1 MSWFQF
7 GRHLIASVYK
17 TSHVAVI
24 VILACAICASIIFTT
39 LYLRRPRRG
48 TRLSR
53 LIRHERKSVYR
64 LRLWD
69 RMQELLRDFYY
80 PPKALKIVL
89 PLDFLW
95 WGVLFW
101 LRVSPTAA
109 NLQVIARLQQ
119 LEVGIALVFVPLMIF
134 AVGLSARRSVSGLN
148 LAEVLLAETYLF
160 PIAIFIL
167 GLLGAFVFLSTPSQA
182 QLSIFVTLVCASFVL
197 FRLCKT
203 LLDDYYLH
211 SSAVRLLQDK
221 IRRSIGTTV
230 DTRLGY
236 SLLLAEL
243 SGTNII
249 YNPIQGASEHTIF
262 IPSSRQGTVTD
273 IDIDK
278 LLLFSKTVMIA
289 AEEED
294 VSFAARQERFPLL
307 GSNENTPSIP
317 ARRSL
322 TREKPPCIIL
332 MLGDEVTD
340 STYNLMAFPRKAVQD
355 EKVRR
360 RLSKLG
366 REAFVIRRRDSY
378 SQRVRKYMR
387 AVKDEAILAIRDQR
401 TAQLDDLLNVYVS
414 AGDTFLQE
422 MKKLGGYNRKA
433 AERERQNL
441 FGSWAE
447 LEWITRDLRELHRRG
462 CLSSEINV
470 VRLVTAIPEKLAHL
484 SIRYGDHLVF
494 DAITYF
500 ALYEY
505 HLQDEVRDTK
515 IKELLTRHALTSLQ
529 ELADYGIVIEL
540 RRPNIK
546 VASIESIGSLTTVLL
561 LRFQYLLKMALA
573 PEQVETFRDC
583 YRRVVGLLGTLVR
596 RGEKITI
603 VGTDSMLEED
613 RESIQQAL
621 ERNKALQKVARTV
634 EAQKQQ
640 MLFSVGSLILEKA
653 VQAGAHNL
661 EPFIAEVPF
670 HLSPAD
676 LTSLYLEMCEPEMA
690 ELWGNQ
696 LLDYPPGGGAVESA
710 HELFARYYSFLL
722 LQSVQNFNVATFGQ
736 LRVRSTPELILELSD
751 QGSVRIALSSF
762 ATDRDKWQ
770 SLIPDVWLSKLAD
783 LYAFFESLIAVQLR
797 EDEDKLIGAKV
808 DATYLKQFE
817 QRFLKTFVEGA
828 GLRRLFE
835 QFEVYV
841 PLSVDGHLGSQLPRW
856 GANMVDSR
864 ESYIDGLRRS
874 SVHWPEEYARDLS
887 LSESQKAFHDILA
900 LIPESTHARD
910 GVVGGNEIS
919 HLEAELETRG
929 ASPDVMLIGG
939 DCSFLYTEE
948 WSHLFVPD
956 WSKTATKLSEIPGFQ
971 GVLKLKKSEVPIF
984 QVRTNQDAG
993 TSCLLNFRSGI
1004 SWRQYPPF
1012 DSDAEQEYLRSF
1024 FFFHIVDLAVE
1035 KAVREKIILDNPV
1048 WLRGVQEKDRY
1059 LQQRMWLRVL
1069 ERFEIVS
1076 SGSLPGLRFRL
1087 VP

>member
-1 MSWFQF
+1 
-7 GRHLIASVYK
+7 
-17 TSHVAVI
+17 
-24 VILACAICASIIFTT
+24 
-39 LYLRRPRRG
+39 
-48 TRLSR
+48 
-53 LIRHERKSVYR
+53 
-64 LRLWD
+64 
-69 RMQELLRDFYY
+69 MQELLRDFYY

-230 DTRLGY
+230 DTRLGH

-401 TAQLDDLLNVYVS
+401 TAQLDDLLRHVS
-414 AGDTFLQE
+414 PGNEKAWWIQSQSGRTRTSE
-422 MKKLGGYNRKA
+422 SIRKLGR
-433 AERERQNL
+433 
-441 FGSWAE
+441 
-447 LEWITRDLRELHRRG
+447 TRM
-462 CLSSEINV
+462 
-470 VRLVTAIPEKLAHL
+470 
-484 SIRYGDHLVF
+484 
-494 DAITYF
+494 
-500 ALYEY
+500 
-505 HLQDEVRDTK
+505 
-515 IKELLTRHALTSLQ
+515 
-529 ELADYGIVIEL
+529 DY
-540 RRPNIK
+540 
-546 VASIESIGSLTTVLL
+546 
-561 LRFQYLLKMALA
+561 
-573 PEQVETFRDC
+573 
-583 YRRVVGLLGTLVR
+583 
-596 RGEKITI
+596 
-603 VGTDSMLEED
+603 
-613 RESIQQAL
+613 
-621 ERNKALQKVARTV
+621 
-634 EAQKQQ
+634 
-640 MLFSVGSLILEKA
+640 
-653 VQAGAHNL
+653 
-661 EPFIAEVPF
+661 
-670 HLSPAD
+670 
-676 LTSLYLEMCEPEMA
+676 
-690 ELWGNQ
+690 
-696 LLDYPPGGGAVESA
+696 
-710 HELFARYYSFLL
+710 
-722 LQSVQNFNVATFGQ
+722 
-736 LRVRSTPELILELSD
+736 
-751 QGSVRIALSSF
+751 
-762 ATDRDKWQ
+762 
-770 SLIPDVWLSKLAD
+770 
-783 LYAFFESLIAVQLR
+783 
-797 EDEDKLIGAKV
+797 
-808 DATYLKQFE
+808 
-817 QRFLKTFVEGA
+817 
-828 GLRRLFE
+828 
-835 QFEVYV
+835 
-841 PLSVDGHLGSQLPRW
+841 
-856 GANMVDSR
+856 
-864 ESYIDGLRRS
+864 
-874 SVHWPEEYARDLS
+874 
-887 LSESQKAFHDILA
+887 
-900 LIPESTHARD
+900 
-910 GVVGGNEIS
+910 
-919 HLEAELETRG
+919 
-929 ASPDVMLIGG
+929 
-939 DCSFLYTEE
+939 
-948 WSHLFVPD
+948 
-956 WSKTATKLSEIPGFQ
+956 
-971 GVLKLKKSEVPIF
+971 
-984 QVRTNQDAG
+984 
-993 TSCLLNFRSGI
+993 
-1004 SWRQYPPF
+1004 
-1012 DSDAEQEYLRSF
+1012 
-1024 FFFHIVDLAVE
+1024 
-1035 KAVREKIILDNPV
+1035 
-1048 WLRGVQEKDRY
+1048 
-1059 LQQRMWLRVL
+1059 
-1069 ERFEIVS
+1069 ERFA
-1076 SGSLPGLRFRL
+1076 
-1087 VP
+1087 